1 MNSSAQDDP
10 LVEIHTTFPARD
22 AAAACAE
29 RLVGRG
35 LAACVQIDGPVRSTY
50 RWQGRVETAE
60 EWRLTCK
67 TTPARSVACVAE
79 VVTAHPYENPEVLV
93 RQVTGTPAY
102 AAWVRESV
110 IES

>member
-1 MNSSAQDDP
+1 MHPSADDDP
-10 LVEIHTTFPARD
+10 LVEIQTTFAARD

-35 LAACVQIDGPVRSTY
+35 LAACVQIDGPVCSTY

-60 EWRLTCK
+60 EWRCTCK
-67 TTPARSVACVAE
+67 TTATRSVACVAAI
-79 VVTAHPYENPEVLV
+79 VATHPYENPEVLV

-110 IES
+110 TES